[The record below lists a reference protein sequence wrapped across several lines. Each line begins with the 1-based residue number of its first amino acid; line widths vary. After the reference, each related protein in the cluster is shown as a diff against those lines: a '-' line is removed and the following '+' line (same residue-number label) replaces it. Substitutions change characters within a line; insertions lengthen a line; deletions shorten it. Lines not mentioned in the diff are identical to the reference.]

1 VRLPLAGGP
10 EARRVTAPPA
20 LQGERPPAAP
30 TLRGVRV
37 LVVDDDRDA
46 RESVAAVL
54 EQAGATVRAVE
65 SAGDAVE
72 SLEHEPSDVLLSDIA
87 MPGVD
92 GYTLLG
98 RARARLRG
106 REIPAAALTA
116 YAASEDRSRALAAG
130 FRAHLAKPVDPAELV
145 AVVADLAH
153 VTPEGSDRARDGT
166 NAALSA
172 GVPLP

>member
-1 VRLPLAGGP
+1 M
-10 EARRVTAPPA
+10 
-20 LQGERPPAAP
+20 
-30 TLRGVRV
+30 
-37 LVVDDDRDA
+37 
-46 RESVAAVL
+46 AAVL